1 MDIIHLHFNE
11 GASGCIK
18 KNIFEDNQ
26 FYEKRMGSEMTAIA
40 TSHYCPSCSKTQE
53 YDRRLG
59 RYKRKFRIQKDDY
72 IFNLDYKIDEE
83 GKIYGYCKS
92 CGYDIRI
99 KNITRLNHSEDDIEI
114 VRDYEITDY
123 AEQNNSYVIE
133 FKEFMEFFNNKKKGT
148 ITDMIIKRKLGEEM
162 IKFRLDIEN
171 LQLKDLKVNSGKY
184 VEIPKSYWKSESK
197 RV

>member
-1 MDIIHLHFNE
+1 MKEHPVVL
-11 GASGCIK
+11 K
-18 KNIFEDNQ
+18 KNIFEDNL

-40 TSHYCPSCSKTQE
+40 TSNYCPSCSKTQE

-59 RYKRKFRIQKDDY
+59 RYKRKFRIHKDDY
-72 IFNLDYKIDEE
+72 IFNLDYKIDDE
-83 GKIYGYCKS
+83 GKIHGYCKS

-99 KNITRLNHSEDDIEI
+99 NNITQLNHSEDDIEI

-148 ITDMIIKRKLGEEM
+148 ITDMIIKRKMGEEL

-171 LQLKDLKVNSGKY
+171 LQVKNLKVNSGKY